1 MLLQIL
7 SHTPRWVFVL
17 FAGLL
22 WLGGRQLLAGTVGL
36 ARITLMPL
44 AMTGLA
50 VYGVVSAFGD
60 APLALACWGG
70 AALAMAA
77 LLLQRPPPAGT
88 RYDAAQRRFHLPG
101 SAVPLALMMG
111 IFFTKYMVAV
121 ALAMQPALSHQ
132 PAMSIGLPL
141 LYGAFSGAFTGRA
154 LRLWKLAIREDRT
167 TAAASPA

>member
-111 IFFTKYMVAV
+111 IFFTKYTVAV
-121 ALAMQPALSHQ
+121 ALAMQPALRRSCAR
-132 PAMSIGLPL
+132 PRPMRTP
-141 LYGAFSGAFTGRA
+141 T
-154 LRLWKLAIREDRT
+154 IRSSLHWRRPCCCNGCT
-167 TAAASPA
+167 TS